1 MVVRGGFGQGVAKN
15 EKKEEEV
22 FLKSPSLCS

>member
-15 EKKEEEV
+15 KQKKEEEV
-22 FLKSPSLCS
+22 FFEFPFFV

>member
-15 EKKEEEV
+15 EQKKEGEV
-22 FLKSPSLCS
+22 FFEIPFFV